1 MGFVFLG
8 AILHTL
14 LTSLRMWKIAKA
26 TRKLL
31 QVVYVDEQRNVFSN
45 LVFDNLA
52 FLLNVVV
59 AIYPNGHKYP
69 KNE

>member
-1 MGFVFLG
+1 MGFVFFLG
-8 AILHTL
+8 NFAHPLDISADVENCET
-14 LTSLRMWKIAKA
+14 